1 MTEIVKSSN
10 IQNFDVVI
18 LGGGRGGINLAATL
32 STAGKKCLVIE
43 RQSRMIGGSCIN
55 IACIPT
61 KTFVT
66 GARMLASAQQAHR
79 YGIKGCSPE
88 LDWLGLRSY
97 VEDISHQYHEL
108 NHSILKNTNNLSYV
122 IGQGRFISE
131 KTIEVDCEGGGKQV
145 VHGDIVVINTGTR
158 PLISTLPGIE
168 NGFTSETIQ
177 RIDVLPKHLVVV
189 GAGFVGI
196 EFAQLFAMLGS
207 SVTLIN
213 SQSALLQNE
222 DSDVRALLEEVF
234 TQADIRV
241 VNNAKLTA
249 VGTQNNQKVIE
260 FSREGNLEKS
270 IADAVLIAM
279 GRVPNTDVLNV
290 EKTGV
295 ELNAKGFVQVGQK
308 LETSCDG
315 IYAIGDVNGGPQFTH
330 VSYDDFRIVTD
341 QIIGKRIK
349 STVNRLIPFTLF
361 TTPEISRVGL
371 SERQATDANLE
382 VEVLTFPLGMMP
394 WAKMRGNDKGF
405 LKILIDKQSGKLVG
419 TTVVTTD
426 SAEIMGIAQ
435 TAMAC
440 NAHYEVLRDLILSHP
455 TMAEAY
461 NFLLRGATT

>member
-18 LGGGRGGINLAATL
+18 LGGGRGGMNLAATL
-32 STAGKKCLVIE
+32 SAAGKKCLVIE
-43 RQSRMIGGSCIN
+43 RQSRMIGGSCVN

-66 GARMLASAQQAHR
+66 GARMFASTKQAKR
-79 YGIKGCSPE
+79 YGITGCEPV
-88 LDWLGLRSY
+88 LDWLELRSY
-97 VEDISHQYHEL
+97 VEGISHQYHEF
-108 NHSILKNTNNLSYV
+108 NHSILKDTNNLSYV
-122 IGQGRFISE
+122 IGQGRFISD
-131 KTIEVDCEGGGKQV
+131 KTIEVDCEGSGKQV

-158 PLISTLPGIE
+158 PLIPKLPGIE
-168 NGFTSETIQ
+168 NALTSETIQ
-177 RIDVLPKHLVVV
+177 RMDVLPKQLVVV

-196 EFAQLFAMLGS
+196 ELAQLFAMLGS

-213 SQSALLQNE
+213 SNSAFLSDE
-222 DSDVRALLEEVF
+222 DGDVRALLQETF
-234 TQADIRV
+234 TQADIRIA
-241 VNNAKLTA
+241 NSAKLTA
-249 VGTQNNQKVIE
+249 IDAQNNQKVVE
-260 FSREGNLEKS
+260 LSTEGNLEKVV
-270 IADAVLIAM
+270 ADAVLIAV
-279 GRVPNTDVLNV
+279 GRVPNTDVLDA

-295 ELNAKGFVQVGQK
+295 ELNAKGFVNVGQK
-308 LETSCDG
+308 LETTCDG

-341 QIIGKRIK
+341 QIIGKKMK
-349 STVNRLIPFTLF
+349 STANRLIPFTLF

-371 SERQATDANLE
+371 NERQAKEASLG

-426 SAEIMGIAQ
+426 SAELMGIAQ
-435 TAMAC
+435 TAMTC
-440 NAHYEVLRDLILSHP
+440 GAHYEVLRDLIFSHP